1 MKVRSAVLPG
11 YVMRESTTL
20 FVTTSAALNTTPRL
34 WMRMDTSAD
43 VFALETI
50 SHDTRKWVEC
60 TIDSDFRRV
69 KSLLLDAREP
79 GKKKLNFC
87 RLWEPALCS
96 KSWKF
101 CCEKTAEIF
110 FGLFL
115 YYYPTR
121 IINSYISSFICARRL
136 INNMK

>member
-1 MKVRSAVLPG
+1 
-11 YVMRESTTL
+11 MRESTAL
-20 FVTTSAALNTTPRL
+20 FVTTSAALNNTPRL
-34 WMRMDTSAD
+34 WMRMEKSAD
-43 VFALETI
+43 VFEVVALETI
-50 SHDTRKWVEC
+50 SHDTRKWVEI
-60 TIDSDFRRV
+60 TVESVFQRV
-69 KSLLLDAREP
+69 KCLLLDAREP